1 MFPSTPNLDSIQLI
15 PELHKAEK
23 ISFKYC
29 TPDDVSN
36 HYNSL
41 KEMIKLVGNYNE
53 EINNISICK
62 KEKIK
67 KIEFCKKINKI
78 IDYHLKLNK
87 REFLSPFT
95 MKNIK
100 RVYNN
105 LLSKIIIPNHILK
118 FNVGLFFKGSLYIK
132 KEKKE
137 KKEKIS
143 VMTMEPFSY
152 CSNGISLNLSRR
164 QGQMF
169 DSKQELL
176 SMINS
181 KLENCKINVP
191 DDFNKNYYKKV
202 INKPGEYNKHS
213 LTFTINKGIELNKYQ
228 LNSNDSRLLHCL
240 GGPNQSSPEVKI
252 LNNWVKA
259 KVIDYY
265 ISNKEP
271 FTITWFP
278 CLNIECLKLNV
289 GHFIK
294 LGLSTDRLL
303 LNCTN
308 CKSNKCS
315 ICKNEYHGNTNCD
328 APPEEQ
334 SIQAAINHTKPCPLC
349 SHRYEKI
356 DSCNHMTCNKCTPV
370 TDWCWC
376 CGEILDFKEYPSG
389 HPEDHYCYGHTHV
402 NVPFINGKYQDC
414 FGKKIQNPITE
425 VNQDEQ
431 MLFENFLVLLENN

>member
-1 MFPSTPNLDSIQLI
+1 MFQSTPNLNHTQLVD
-15 PELHKAEK
+15 ELQKAEK

-29 TPDDVSN
+29 TEDDILN
-36 HYNSL
+36 HFNSL
-41 KEMIKLVGNYNE
+41 KEMLKLVNNYRD
-53 EINNISICK
+53 EINNINICK

-67 KIEFCKKINKI
+67 KLEFCKKINKI
-78 IDYHLKLNK
+78 IDFHLKLNK
-87 REFLSPFT
+87 RELLSPFN

-100 RVYNN
+100 RIYNVV
-105 LLSKIIIPNHILK
+105 LSKITTPNNILK
-118 FNVGLFFKGSLYIK
+118 LNIGLFFKGSLYIK

-152 CSNGISLNLSRR
+152 YLDGISLNLSRR

-169 DSKQELL
+169 DNKQEIL

-191 DDFNKNYYKKV
+191 DNFDKNYYKK
-202 INKPGEYNKHS
+202 IANKPGEFNKHS
-213 LTFTINKGIELNKYQ
+213 LIFIINKGDELNKYQ
-228 LNSNDSRLLHCL
+228 LKSNDNRLLHCL
-240 GGPNQSSPEVKI
+240 GGPNHSSPEITI

-265 ISNKEP
+265 ISNKKS

-278 CLNIECLKLNV
+278 CLNIECLKLNI
-289 GHFIK
+289 GNFIK
-294 LGLSTDRLL
+294 LGLSTDKLL

-315 ICKNEYHGNTNCD
+315 ICNNEYHGNTNCD
-328 APPEEQ
+328 AMPEEQ
-334 SIQAAINHTKPCPLC
+334 SAQAVINHTKPCPIC
-349 SHRYEKI
+349 NHRYEKL
-356 DSCNHMTCNKCTPV
+356 DSCNHMTCKKCIPI

-376 CGEILDFKEYPSG
+376 CGEVLDFKEYPSG
-389 HPEDHYCYGHTHV
+389 HPESHYCYGHIYL
-402 NVPFINGKYQDC
+402 NVPFENGKYKDC
-414 FGKKIQNPITE
+414 IGKNIPNIEIVQN
-425 VNQDEQ
+425 
-431 MLFENFLVLLENN
+431 ENLILEDN